1 MYSQNNKINYVTFE
15 YSQSMVLRSVKIV
28 FSIVKDKKV
37 KVVLTENDQ
46 RRSKV
51 ISFEAFDKIT
61 DEILKITSKDITEN
75 SRRSLDG
82 TTIEL
87 TFGRTGNHVS
97 FDVSN
102 LYSGDENT
110 GLKFFLKATR
120 MILEIFD
127 VKISE
132 ING

>member
-1 MYSQNNKINYVTFE
+1 MYSQANKIKYVTFE
-15 YSQSMVLRSVKIV
+15 YDQSVVLKSVKIV

-46 RRSKV
+46 RSKI
-51 ISFEAFDKIT
+51 ISFETFDRIT
-61 DEILKITSKDITEN
+61 DAILKITSKDVIVN
-75 SRRSLDG
+75 SRPSLDG
-82 TTIEL
+82 TTIQL
-87 TFGRTGNHVS
+87 DFGSIGNHVS
-97 FDVSN
+97 FDVCN
-102 LYSGDENT
+102 LNSDDKDT
-110 GLKFFLKATR
+110 GLKNFLEVTR